1 MGRSLS
7 EDLRWR
13 IVYLNSDGYNEREI
27 SNLLHMSQSTVNKV
41 LNIYKRWACVVNPLK
56 KIPGRKKLFTRNE
69 MDILKSLVQNKV
81 DWYLDE
87 LVFEMENYTNKRVSV
102 PTLWR
107 TLKYIGITRKKVF
120 FTLLFI
126 VFIIITITNN
136 FL

>member
-27 SNLLHMSQSTVNKV
+27 SNLLHISQSTVNKI
-41 LNIYKRWACVVNPLK
+41 LHIYRCWACVVNPLK

-120 FTLLFI
+120 FY
-126 VFIIITITNN
+126 IIIYSIYNYNN
-136 FL
+136 N

>member
-1 MGRSLS
+1 MVHALS
-7 EDLRWR
+7 EDLCWR

-27 SNLLHMSQSTVNKV
+27 SNLLHISQSTVSKI
-41 LNIYKRWACVVNPLK
+41 LHIYRRWACVVNPLK

-120 FTLLFI
+120 FY
-126 VFIIITITNN
+126 IIIYSIYNYNN
-136 FL
+136 S